1 MTPKGFTMM
10 LSYNAK
16 TRIKSENVQN
26 QNSFVQTKSFV
37 FPLAGGVMVSWTVG
51 MEVMNVQF
59 LMRQSRFK
67 LTMI

>member
-1 MTPKGFTMM
+1 MM

-16 TRIKSENVQN
+16 TRIKLGNVQN

-37 FPLAGGVMVSWTVG
+37 FPLAGGVMVSWIVG

-67 LTMI
+67 LTMT